1 MKRPKL
7 YVKGERPMDQLYLES
22 LYSPIFRLY
31 AMNMMLLS
39 AKLAR
44 GLINHHRMPL
54 VKAFCDC

>member
-1 MKRPKL
+1 
-7 YVKGERPMDQLYLES
+7 MDQLYLES
-22 LYSPIFRLY
+22 FYSPIFRLY